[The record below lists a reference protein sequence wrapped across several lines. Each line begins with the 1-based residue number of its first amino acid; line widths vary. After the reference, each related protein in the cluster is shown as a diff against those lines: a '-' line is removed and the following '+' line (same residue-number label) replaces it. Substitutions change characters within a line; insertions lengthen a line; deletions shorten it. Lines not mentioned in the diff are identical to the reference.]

1 MQIKRYRTV
10 CKIPPAGMSCLE
22 VLTEAKKVYR
32 TIGIFA
38 MIPRKRSD
46 GTTLWTAEFRNT
58 PPIKIPVGSVI
69 YKFHK
74 HENVWLK
81 DRYISSDTHND
92 LYRRRRKRA
101 LYEKRLEKQ
110 QKLG

>member
-1 MQIKRYRTV
+1 MQIKRHRTV
-10 CKIPPAGMSCLE
+10 CKIPPAGMSYLK

-32 TIGIFA
+32 MIGIFA
-38 MIPRKRSD
+38 MIPHKRSD